1 MAYIYSKYIIIY
13 EATQLALAQF
23 KKNKA
28 KTKNLK
34 TFTDWKNKAERCMIK
49 TICDVATQI
58 FLQSWLI
65 YITVKKGQVT
75 RNANT

>member
-49 TICDVATQI
+49 TICDV
-58 FLQSWLI
+58 WPP
-65 YITVKKGQVT
+65 
-75 RNANT
+75 NTFCSAGPILLP